1 MRNTKLIISSLIAV
15 VGIIIY
21 FVTIPTIDEEDLVHL
36 TVEAGNEELLDDIYF
51 NGYLYDYGSFRV
63 NDKEGVNTN
72 ENLSYLEKL
81 DATENQSLN
90 ILLEKYPDLMHEII
104 YDSQLA
110 DYYLLNSKDQ
120 LISGYFKMNDVNYYV
135 DYSTVYLSTLNKE
148 TNEMIEDTIQR
159 ESELDSDNISI
170 IGMYEEYPVVKI
182 LYSISTWASESNGE
196 KSKLTIG
203 EYNFETKTYSEDSL
217 LNEEG
222 SFYEHNSNSY
232 NVKNNKIQIIDYSG
246 NEYEENEI
254 PSEPTVY
261 IYNFVEDTLS
271 PFETTATNS
280 FIGNQDQL
288 YTLENEGE
296 KIFLRHY
303 DQTGEEIQNEVLL
316 ENEFPLNLYEGER
329 ILLSEII
336 NNQLFIVQSAVD
348 EISGQEVLPT
358 DLQVFDLHSGESL
371 LTGKIEYDKDSK
383 VNATEGYIYSINQ
396 KSNF

>member
-1 MRNTKLIISSLIAV
+1 MRKTKLVISSLIAL
-15 VGIIIY
+15 VGIFIY
-21 FVTIPTIDEEDLVHL
+21 FISVPSVDEEALIHL

-90 ILLEKYPDLMHEII
+90 ILLEKYPDLIHEII

-182 LYSISTWASESNGE
+182 LYSIST
-196 KSKLTIG
+196 
-203 EYNFETKTYSEDSL
+203 
-217 LNEEG
+217 
-222 SFYEHNSNSY
+222 
-232 NVKNNKIQIIDYSG
+232 
-246 NEYEENEI
+246 
-254 PSEPTVY
+254 
-261 IYNFVEDTLS
+261 
-271 PFETTATNS
+271 
-280 FIGNQDQL
+280 
-288 YTLENEGE
+288 
-296 KIFLRHY
+296 
-303 DQTGEEIQNEVLL
+303 
-316 ENEFPLNLYEGER
+316 
-329 ILLSEII
+329 
-336 NNQLFIVQSAVD
+336 
-348 EISGQEVLPT
+348 
-358 DLQVFDLHSGESL
+358 
-371 LTGKIEYDKDSK
+371 
-383 VNATEGYIYSINQ
+383 
-396 KSNF
+396 